1 MEKKRMMDRKE
12 FFEAIGIGVIGVAIT
27 SCIGCSKSSTGPG
40 AAAPSNIDFTI
51 DLNANAPL
59 LTNGGYLAMNGV
71 IIARTTSGTYIAVQQ
86 SCTHERYNLN
96 YQAVSHRFYCN
107 NHGATFTEAG
117 VVTAGPTNR
126 SLTVYNTQ
134 LTGTSLRVYS

>member
-1 MEKKRMMDRKE
+1 MEKIKLMDRKE
-12 FFEAIGIGVIGVAIT
+12 FFAAIGVGTLGVAIAN
-27 SCIGCSKSSTGPG
+27 CIGCSKSSASP
-40 AAAPSNIDFTI
+40 AAPSNIDFTI
-51 DLNANAPL
+51 DLNANTSL
-59 LTNGGYLAMNGV
+59 LINGGYLAMNGI

-86 SCTHERYNLN
+86 SCTHESYGLN
-96 YQAVSHRFYCN
+96 YQASSHRFYCN

-126 SLTVYNTQ
+126 SLVVFQTQ

>member
-12 FFEAIGIGVIGVAIT
+12 FFEVIGIGAIGFAIT

-40 AAAPSNIDFTI
+40 APSNIDFTI
-51 DLNANAPL
+51 DLNTNTSL
-59 LTNGGYLAMNGV
+59 LTNGGYMAMNGV
-71 IIARTTSGTYIAVQQ
+71 IVARTTSGTYIAVQQ
-86 SCTHERYNLN
+86 SCTHQSYSLN
-96 YQAVSHRFYCN
+96 YQASAHRFYCN
-107 NHGATFTEAG
+107 NHGATFTETG

-126 SLTVYNTQ
+126 SLVVYNTQ